1 MGSNGGGT
9 IAGSQPQ
16 ILSMMT
22 APIRV
27 GKTEREIEEHKNR
40 LKTVSEP
47 ILCQESEEDIFPID
61 ETSNQSSS
69 FKEEAELNFV

>member
-1 MGSNGGGT
+1 MGINGRRA
-9 IAGSQPQ
+9 INLNQPQ
-16 ILSMMT
+16 ELGMIA